1 MNEYNLIVY
10 ILLLFIVCFCGCAY
24 YLASELKKADHIID
38 RASEI
43 FGKDIRKA
51 VEEVD
56 EKSEANNNDG

>member
-1 MNEYNLIVY
+1 MSEYCLIVY
-10 ILLLFIVCFCGCAY
+10 ILLLFIVFFCGCAY

-51 VEEVD
+51 EEEAD
-56 EKSEANNNDG
+56 KKSEANNNDG